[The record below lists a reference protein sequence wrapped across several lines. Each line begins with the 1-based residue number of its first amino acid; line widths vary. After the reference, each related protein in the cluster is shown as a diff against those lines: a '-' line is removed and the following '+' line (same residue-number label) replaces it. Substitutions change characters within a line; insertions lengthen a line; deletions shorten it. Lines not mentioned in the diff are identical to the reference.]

1 MGAPASIKA
10 DDGIAKG
17 GNAAHPSIVVIFK
30 NRYIILKKPET
41 FQDLLAFV
49 SNSFGS
55 NRPISMH
62 SYSKHLQPC
71 RGRGAVARLLL
82 PCGEAWRSHLFR
94 VNKWNFPPY
103 SLHRLVRVYSELTM
117 SQLPAD
123 TFHVDVWRLA

>member
-17 GNAAHPSIVVIFK
+17 GNAAHRSIVVIFK

-55 NRPISMH
+55 NRPISMRRTP
-62 SYSKHLQPC
+62 SIFNL
-71 RGRGAVARLLL
+71 AVAEVQLHDSYY
-82 PCGEAWRSHLFR
+82 PAVKHGEVIYF
-94 VNKWNFPPY
+94 
-103 SLHRLVRVYSELTM
+103 E
-117 SQLPAD
+117 
-123 TFHVDVWRLA
+123 